1 MRESHF
7 TGESEGVEMDAVEF
21 LKTEKRMCE
30 NFIGIC
36 VGCPIYNEKIREHIS
51 CDKYMRE
58 YPEKTVA
65 IVEKWLAEH
74 PRKTRQSEFLKLFP
88 DAKLDS
94 NGISM
99 IAPCHIEANL
109 RDSEMCGK
117 MTSCPECRKAYWG
130 EEME

>member
-1 MRESHF
+1 
-7 TGESEGVEMDAVEF
+7 MDAVEF
-21 LKTEKRMCE
+21 LKTEKRMYESYC
-30 NFIGIC
+30 IC
-36 VGCPIYNEKIREHIS
+36 SGYPIRDEKHRGRFP
-51 CDKYMRE
+51 CDQYMRE

-65 IVEKWLAEH
+65 IVEKWLAEN
-74 PRKTRQSEFLKLFP
+74 PIKTRQSEFLKLFP

-130 EEME
+130 EEVE

>member
-1 MRESHF
+1 
-7 TGESEGVEMDAVEF
+7 MDAVEF
-21 LKTEKRMCE
+21 LKEKVRMTNECYIGCLNCPLGKNNNGRELDCVNLE
-30 NFIGIC
+30 NQYPETVAEI
-36 VGCPIYNEKIREHIS
+36 VEQWSREHP
-51 CDKYMRE
+51 K
-58 YPEKTVA
+58 
-65 IVEKWLAEH
+65 
-74 PRKTRQSEFLKLFP
+74 KTRQSEFLKLFP

-130 EEME
+130 EEVE

>member
-1 MRESHF
+1 
-7 TGESEGVEMDAVEF
+7 MDAVEF
-21 LKTEKRMCE
+21 LKERKRMTDDC
-30 NFIGIC
+30 GISC
-36 VGCPIYNEKIREHIS
+36 YDCPLYEKNNKKKTDCSGLEDKYPETAVEIVEQWSREHP
-51 CDKYMRE
+51 K
-58 YPEKTVA
+58 
-65 IVEKWLAEH
+65 
-74 PRKTRQSEFLKLFP
+74 KTRQSEFLKLFP

-130 EEME
+130 EEVE

>member
-1 MRESHF
+1 
-7 TGESEGVEMDAVEF
+7 MDAVEF
-21 LKTEKRMCE
+21 LKMKKRMCE
-30 NFIGIC
+30 SYVGSC
-36 VGCPIYNEKIREHIS
+36 RGCPIRDAKHEKCMS
-51 CDKYMRE
+51 CEKYMRE
-58 YPEKTVA
+58 YPVETVA

-74 PRKTRQSEFLKLFP
+74 PIKTRQSEFLKLFP

-130 EEME
+130 EEVE